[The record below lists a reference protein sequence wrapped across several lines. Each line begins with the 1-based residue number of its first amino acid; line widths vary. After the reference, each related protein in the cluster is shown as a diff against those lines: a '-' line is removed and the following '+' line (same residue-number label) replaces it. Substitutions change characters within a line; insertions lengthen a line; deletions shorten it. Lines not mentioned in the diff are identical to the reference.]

1 MTVNSAKLASLSM
14 LMGCG
19 DAGRLAAL
27 EKSLDPHARGEG
39 VKVRRLRRSLV
50 RGDDLVGGAAGHF
63 GHAVELPGEAAGAGS
78 G

>member
-27 EKSLDPHARGEG
+27 EKSLDPHAR
-39 VKVRRLRRSLV
+39 RAV
-50 RGDDLVGGAAGHF
+50 RGMIHYVTV
-63 GHAVELPGEAAGAGS
+63 HAR
-78 G
+78 